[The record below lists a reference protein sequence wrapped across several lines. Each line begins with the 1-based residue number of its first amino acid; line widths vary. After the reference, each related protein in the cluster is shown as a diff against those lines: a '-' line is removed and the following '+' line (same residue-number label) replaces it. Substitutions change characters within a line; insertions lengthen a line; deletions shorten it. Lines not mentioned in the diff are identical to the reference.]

1 MEKYEIKL
9 HFFSLKASMK
19 CSIISF
25 KKCDSNY
32 LKLVNLFGKRHSV
45 SEQLFNGYQKALF
58 FLLQHSYI
66 KTWIKLETT

>member
-19 CSIISF
+19 CSIISL

-32 LKLVNLFGKRHSV
+32 LKLVNSFGKSV
-45 SEQLFNGYQKALF
+45 SEQLLKWLPISLF

>member
-9 HFFSLKASMK
+9 HFFSLKASMT

-32 LKLVNLFGKRHSV
+32 LKLVNSFGKRHSV
-45 SEQLFNGYQKALF
+45 SEQLLKWLPISPF
-58 FLLQHSYI
+58 FLA
-66 KTWIKLETT
+66 TTQLHKDLDLDVL